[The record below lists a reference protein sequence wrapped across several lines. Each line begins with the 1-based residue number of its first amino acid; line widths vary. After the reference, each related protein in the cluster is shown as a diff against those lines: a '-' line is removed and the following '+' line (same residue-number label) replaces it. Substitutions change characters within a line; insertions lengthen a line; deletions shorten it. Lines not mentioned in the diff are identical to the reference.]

1 MIIPTYSEDEIL
13 RELIFD
19 YKIVK
24 RMAKKIAI
32 AYLNKNKKR
41 GGFIQETEY
50 DSYTITTISK
60 TNGMLKLNMTRQ
72 RKSPG
77 CFVRAAKLKV
87 KRKQKTTT
95 LLED

>member
-32 AYLNKNKKR
+32 AYLNKNS
-41 GGFIQETEY
+41 INAEY
-50 DSYTITTISK
+50 
-60 TNGMLKLNMTRQ
+60 GRQLLNMYGKMTGSNAWSNKPYYDNGKW
-72 RKSPG
+72 KSD
-77 CFVRAAKLKV
+77 K
-87 KRKQKTTT
+87 
-95 LLED
+95 